1 MVLAV
6 AETNLLQQYSSHP
19 SPLYSSRSIA
29 PSDDIASEPTQSSR
43 TCPSG
48 EHVCIIILQRL
59 RATPTTHQL
68 PSVRHR
74 VFTWI
79 AQAGQ
84 NAGVRFYKCVNKD
97 VTGVCNYMRTK
108 DEYLAEL
115 SYLGAAQQPVHRSSQ
130 AGSYLNR
137 RVRVGEQLRSAPAV
151 TQVFRAQP
159 WVNQGGTSAAALC
172 VLVFLDGAIL
182 FVGVLILLELVK
194 VVFLLSR

>member
-1 MVLAV
+1 MILRAS
-6 AETNLLQQYSSHP
+6 QP
-19 SPLYSSRSIA
+19 SPVELVLPESMSASS
-29 PSDDIASEPTQSSR
+29 SS
-43 TCPSG
+43 SG
-48 EHVCIIILQRL
+48 FE
-59 RATPTTHQL
+59 QL
-68 PSVRHR
+68 PPLISCPQCGDR

-97 VTGVCNYMRTK
+97 SGVCNYMRTK

-115 SYLGAAQQPVHRSSQ
+115 SYHLGAAQQPVHGSSQ

-151 TQVFRAQP
+151 TQVFRARP